1 MNYISFPGLG
11 INEFPLNKTAFTVFG
26 RDIVWYG
33 VIITFGIILA
43 LLYVCYRAKKDE
55 GIKTDDVFDY
65 AIYLVFFGVIGA
77 RLYYVIMEFDSYKG
91 KTFVQ
96 TLMNAIA
103 IWEGGLAIYGGIIA
117 GAIALICVSLYKKI
131 KVMKAFDMIAPA
143 VMLGQL
149 IGRWGNFCNA
159 EAHGGETTL
168 PWRMGIRAPEEAT
181 ATYYHPTFL
190 YESLWNLI
198 GFILINIFYRKK
210 RYDGQIFVMYITWY
224 GFGRMLIEG
233 LRTDSLYVGNF
244 RISQVIAFLCFFFG
258 AAILTAME
266 IVHQLR
272 RRDERRALA
281 AEGID
286 AAELEPVAES
296 EVTEEAAETET
307 AEAEITDEAS
317 GEADEAEAKTSD
329 EAEEVD
335 ELIELDSLTE
345 LEEAENV
352 SELEILDG
360 AVETEDEAL
369 TETEA
374 SAENGIEATEIDSE
388 EETDDGEMFEISD
401 NYTEDGEDEE

>member
-11 INEFPLNKTAFTVFG
+11 IDEFALNKTAFTVFG

-33 VIITFGIILA
+33 VIITCGILLA

-55 GIKTDDVFDY
+55 GIKVDDVFDY

-91 KTFVQ
+91 ESFGQ
-96 TLMNAIA
+96 TLMNIIA

-131 KVMKAFDMIAPA
+131 KVTKAFDMIAPA

-149 IGRWGNFCNA
+149 IGRWGNFFNA

-181 ATYYHPTFL
+181 ATYYHPTFF

-210 RYDGQIFVMYITWY
+210 RYDGQVFVMYITWY

-233 LRTDSLYVGNF
+233 LRTDSLYIGEF
-244 RISQVIAFLCFFFG
+244 RVSQVVAFLCFFFG
-258 AAILTAME
+258 LAFLTAME
-266 IVHQLR
+266 IVHRLR
-272 RRDERRALA
+272 IRDEKAALA
-281 AEGID
+281 ATAGTD
-286 AAELEPVAES
+286 ASVELEPVAEENAVTEAAEKETEETVEEAVEQTAEETVEEAVEES
-296 EVTEEAAETET
+296 TEEFADELEAQKTLEELNEADDVAELEAVDGSDGDDTETEAETEKAETVETETEAVTEEA
-307 AEAEITDEAS
+307 
-317 GEADEAEAKTSD
+317 
-329 EAEEVD
+329 
-335 ELIELDSLTE
+335 
-345 LEEAENV
+345 
-352 SELEILDG
+352 
-360 AVETEDEAL
+360 VE
-369 TETEA
+369 
-374 SAENGIEATEIDSE
+374 
-388 EETDDGEMFEISD
+388 EMFEISD
-401 NYTEDGEDEE
+401 SYADEDDDE